1 MTPER
6 EANIKR
12 VLSMRQPDLAVLMED
27 VEDPHN
33 IFAIMRTCDAVGV
46 QDLYIINTKFRRHR
60 KHGKRSSSS
69 AKKWVTV
76 HEFEDKQ
83 ACIKEIRQKYDK
95 ILATYLDDEAT
106 SYYDID
112 YTQSLVLAF
121 GNERFGISDELLKEC
136 DGTFYIPQ
144 AGMIKSLNV
153 SVACAVTL
161 YEAKRQR
168 VEKGYYNGNTR
179 LPDIQWQEL
188 YGKWSI
194 KERNK

>member
-1 MTPER
+1 
-6 EANIKR
+6 
-12 VLSMRQPDLAVLMED
+12 MRQPDLAVLMED

-33 IFAIMRTCDAVGV
+33 AFAIMRTCDAVGV

-76 HEFEDKQ
+76 HEFEDKE
-83 ACIKEIRQKYDK
+83 ACIKEVRSKYDK
-95 ILATYLDDEAT
+95 ILATYLNKEAT
-106 SYYDID
+106 SYYDVD

-121 GNERFGISDELLKEC
+121 GNERYGISEDMLEHC
-136 DGTFYIPQ
+136 DGSFYIPQ
-144 AGMIKSLNV
+144 AGMIRSLNV

-168 VEKGYYNGNTR
+168 VEKGFYNGHKR
-179 LPDIQWQEL
+179 LSEDRWEEL
-188 YGKWSI
+188 YNKWSI
-194 KERNK
+194 NERK